1 MVNRF
6 LAVGELSE
14 CAIQFYRTHIK
25 VRLSLEVDHQVIT
38 MQQTISRKWNA
49 EQYKELCRTIPCL
62 HPLID
67 GIVTKGEHEQIYTM
81 PQADNPTRLM
91 VSGNINEWH
100 GRIYFNAQYIRP
112 EPRAPDSMTIEL
124 DGQWVDNKRL
134 VNVIGD
140 YPRAFSL
147 DAPVG
152 YERRV
157 YRLRLSYS
165 AGYVEHDGVV
175 DDAPYGLQVLSY
187 QPLDE
192 YISDEQMKKI
202 LLELEIMEE

>member
-6 LAVGELSE
+6 LAVGTLSE

-25 VRLSLEVDHQVIT
+25 VRLSLEVNHQVIT
-38 MQQTISRKWNA
+38 MQQTISRKWNV
-49 EQYKELCRTIPCL
+49 EQYHALCKAIPYL
-62 HPLID
+62 HPQIE
-67 GIVTKGEHEQIYTM
+67 GSVTKGEHEPIYTM
-81 PQADNPTRLM
+81 LPADQPTRLM

-124 DGQWVDNKRL
+124 DGQWVNSKRL
-134 VNVIGD
+134 VNVVGD
-140 YPRAFSL
+140 YPRAFGL
-147 DAPVG
+147 DAPIG

-157 YRLRLSYS
+157 YRLRLGYS
-165 AGYVEHDGVV
+165 AGYIEQDGVV
-175 DDAPYGLQVLSY
+175 DDAPYGLQMLGC

-192 YISDEQMKKI
+192 YIDDEQMKKI
-202 LLELEIMEE
+202 LLELEIMGG

>member
-1 MVNRF
+1 MRNRF
-6 LAVGELSE
+6 IAIGSLLE
-14 CAIQFYRTHIK
+14 CVIQYYATHIK
-25 VRLSLEVDHQVIT
+25 ICMALDVNGQIIT
-38 MQQTISRKWNA
+38 VQQTISRKWVPDQIA
-49 EQYKELCRTIPCL
+49 ALDRSIPCL
-62 HPLID
+62 HPCID
-67 GIVTKGEHEQIYTM
+67 GVVTKGEHERIYTM
-81 PQADNPTRLM
+81 PQADSPTRLM

-157 YRLRLSYS
+157 YRLRLDYS
-165 AGYVEHDGVV
+165 AGYVERDGVV
-175 DDAPYGLQVLSY
+175 DDAPYGLQMLSC
-187 QPLDE
+187 QSLDE
-192 YISDEQMKKI
+192 YIGNEQIKKI

>member
-1 MVNRF
+1 
-6 LAVGELSE
+6 
-14 CAIQFYRTHIK
+14 
-25 VRLSLEVDHQVIT
+25 
-38 MQQTISRKWNA
+38 
-49 EQYKELCRTIPCL
+49 
-62 HPLID
+62 
-67 GIVTKGEHEQIYTM
+67 M
-81 PQADNPTRLM
+81 PQADSPTRLM

-112 EPRAPDSMTIEL
+112 EPRAPDSMTIEF

-157 YRLRLSYS
+157 YRLRLGYS
-165 AGYVEHDGVV
+165 SGYVERDGVV
-175 DDAPYGLQVLSY
+175 DDAPYGLQILSC

>member
-1 MVNRF
+1 MRNRF
-6 LAVGELSE
+6 IAIGSLLE
-14 CAIQFYRTHIK
+14 CVIQYYATHVKICMALD
-25 VRLSLEVDHQVIT
+25 VNGQIIT
-38 MQQTISRKWNA
+38 VQQTISRKWAPDQIAALDHTIPYLHPQIKGIATKNG
-49 EQYKELCRTIPCL
+49 KEL
-62 HPLID
+62 
-67 GIVTKGEHEQIYTM
+67 IYIMQPSVKT
-81 PQADNPTRLM
+81 TRLI

-147 DAPVG
+147 DAPVD

-157 YRLRLSYS
+157 YRLRLGYS

-175 DDAPYGLQVLSY
+175 EDTPYGLQMLSC

-192 YISDEQMKKI
+192 YINDEQMKKI

>member
-6 LAVGELSE
+6 LAIGELSE
-14 CAIQFYRTHIK
+14 CAIQFYRTNIK
-25 VRLSLEVDHQVIT
+25 IRLSLEVNYQVIT
-38 MQQTISRKWNA
+38 MQQTISRKWND
-49 EQYKELCRTIPCL
+49 EQYQELCRIIPCL
-62 HPLID
+62 HPRID
-67 GIVTKGEHEQIYTM
+67 GVVTKGDHEWIYAM
-81 PQADNPTRLM
+81 PQSDNPTRLM

-100 GRIYFNAQYIRP
+100 GRIYFNAQYIRI

-157 YRLRLSYS
+157 YRLQLGYS
-165 AGYVEHDGVV
+165 AGYVEQDGVI
-175 DDAPYGLQVLSY
+175 DDAPYGLQMLSC

-192 YISDEQMKKI
+192 YIDDEQTKKI
-202 LLELEIMEE
+202 LLELEIMED